1 MKEIELQKH
10 AETYRQEND
19 LQLKICFEMPEGYE
33 TANGMYDPESQTL
46 FINQTKLKNAP
57 AYQTLFYLYHE
68 LRHAEQYQW
77 PERFETMIVQSL
89 NYVVGYDGNCWK
101 RINKTWKACRIAGSK
116 INFTR
121 MYLAQPNE
129 ADANAFAFQTVKE
142 MLGDSEALE
151 ALYSFW
157 KPAET
162 VTAEQY
168 NDLYRQIDRLTET

>member
-1 MKEIELQKH
+1 MKESELQKH

-19 LQLKICFEMPEGYE
+19 LQLKICFEMPSGYE

-46 FINQTKLKNAP
+46 FINQAKLESAP
-57 AYQTLFYLYHE
+57 AYEALFYLYHE
-68 LRHAEQYQW
+68 LRHAVQYQK
-77 PERFETMIVQSL
+77 PERFEPVIVRSL
-89 NYVVGYDGNCWK
+89 DYVVGHDGKCWK
-101 RINKTWKACRIAGSK
+101 RINKTWKACRLAGSE
-116 INFTR
+116 INFTQ

-142 MLGDSEALE
+142 MLGDSETLQ

-157 KPAET
+157 KPVEEVSAEP
-162 VTAEQY
+162 Y